1 MDDLTILEVI
11 NLASVRLASHNV
23 TAQIPSNIPVHN
35 QIINPFGAV
44 GKYIYHLFFVKL
56 LGSMCPEIT
65 ITFGLKDTLERILE
79 MEPSVEMVTE
89 PSSLTFLVIW
99 PS

>member
-35 QIINPFGAV
+35 QIINRGEKRQNNGHRRSAIP
-44 GKYIYHLFFVKL
+44 
-56 LGSMCPEIT
+56 
-65 ITFGLKDTLERILE
+65 
-79 MEPSVEMVTE
+79 
-89 PSSLTFLVIW
+89 
-99 PS
+99 